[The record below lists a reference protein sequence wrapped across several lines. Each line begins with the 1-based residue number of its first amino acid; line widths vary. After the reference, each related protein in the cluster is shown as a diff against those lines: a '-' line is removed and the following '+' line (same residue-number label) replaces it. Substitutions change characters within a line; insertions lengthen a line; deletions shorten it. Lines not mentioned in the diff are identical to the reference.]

1 MINIQE
7 IDFEKSNGLIPAVIQ
22 DVNTLQVLMLG
33 YMNEEAF
40 EKSQQEGRVTF
51 FSRSKNRLWTKGEE
65 SGTFLTIRSIQ
76 LDCDQDTLLIQVDP
90 QGPTCHK
97 GTKTCWS
104 EEETA
109 QFGVLTRLET
119 TISERWESETME
131 SYVASLKRAGTHK
144 IAQKVGEE
152 AVEMVIEALRQDD
165 TLFLE
170 ESADLLF
177 HYLILLKA
185 KGFELNSVLSILKR
199 RNKQ

>member
-7 IDFEKSNGLIPAVIQ
+7 IDFDKSNGLIPAVIQ

-40 EKSQQEGRVTF
+40 VKSQLEERVTF

-65 SGTFLTIRSIQ
+65 SGAFLTIRSIQ
-76 LDCDQDTLLIQVDP
+76 LDCDQDTLLIQVVP

-104 EEETA
+104 EEETT
-109 QFGVLTRLET
+109 QFGVISRLEA
-119 TISERWESETME
+119 TITERWESESTE
-131 SYVASLKRAGTHK
+131 SYVASLKKAGTHK

-152 AVEMVIEALRQDD
+152 AVEMVIEALREDE

-177 HYLILLKA
+177 HYLVLLKA
-185 KGFELNSVLSILKR
+185 KGFELNTVLSILKR

>member
-65 SGTFLTIRSIQ
+65 SGAFLTIRSIQ
-76 LDCDQDTLLIQVDP
+76 LDCDQDTLLIQVVP

-109 QFGVLTRLET
+109 QFGVLTQLET

-177 HYLILLKA
+177 HYLVLLKA